1 MTSLLSDRVNRQT
14 DRQTDRLMTDT
25 GENIISS
32 AERETCCKKIGR
44 RVCGLCQILRTVTVA
59 IVMNSN
65 HTALCDFLRKIS
77 NGIIR
82 NKNCL
87 DLLTFNDLDL

>member
-32 AERETCCKKIGR
+32 SERETHCKKSAAEFVVYARYGY
-44 RVCGLCQILRTVTVA
+44 CCD
-59 IVMNSN
+59 SN
-65 HTALCDFLRKIS
+65 
-77 NGIIR
+77 
-82 NKNCL
+82 
-87 DLLTFNDLDL
+87 